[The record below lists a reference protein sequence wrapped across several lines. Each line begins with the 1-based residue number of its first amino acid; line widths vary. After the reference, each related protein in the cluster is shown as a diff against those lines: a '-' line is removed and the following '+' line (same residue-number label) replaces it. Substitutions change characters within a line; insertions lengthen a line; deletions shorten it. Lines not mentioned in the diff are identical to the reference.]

1 MSRTSHQGSVR
12 KLGRHIVEVPSGG
25 SRLDPSLDCNNIP
38 NKGRDDKFNPRAG
51 KCITKHGL
59 KGYTHLTMQATN
71 NQREQTSGLDGLC
84 KLIHQLL
91 CTALKLTYKRSVGDY
106 ARILSPPECF
116 LAIAR
121 SNFAPAKPS
130 NDASSAAPQSPN
142 IPSSLQAKAKQ
153 PQTEPQKIDKKTPVS
168 HEKAVKSNKPV
179 AASRPQRGVEPIS
192 TPKTSSYDLK
202 VPKSNMSAAPTSP
215 TKPFTGNEQ
224 DKDSKLVNLKHPKS
238 PAERVERDAVADSRA
253 TDNVSNVRQPAPSD
267 ELSSRPKAES
277 KEPQNDVLLDFGTT
291 PPEPSSMHE
300 KHLKSPAF
308 EDLRGIDFEHSPDT
322 TSLRVTT
329 NERPTSEKAPNELRK
344 SEFYKGTVSSSNGTS
359 DRDYERE
366 IFLLSVFLESTTLGD
381 EFCGPLKKIKAEIE
395 EMFRESQKTPASG
408 AQPNIN
414 SESSATAAQPK
425 TTPEILTPLER
436 TPTNHAKKP
445 SVSPLDESAS
455 AQRLRQAVNAAPFYP
470 RSSSFGGYRSPINSI
485 SSDST
490 SPPSTPVPSQPTQ
503 SKAIPIRKP
512 SPASAEP
519 EHPTDHIFGDHLLP
533 GRSSRV
539 ASTLQSPSS
548 ASHTSTNGKFS

>member
-1 MSRTSHQGSVR
+1 
-12 KLGRHIVEVPSGG
+12 
-25 SRLDPSLDCNNIP
+25 
-38 NKGRDDKFNPRAG
+38 
-51 KCITKHGL
+51 
-59 KGYTHLTMQATN
+59 MQATN

-84 KLIHQLL
+84 KLIHQLP

-121 SNFAPAKPS
+121 SNFAPAKPF
-130 NDASSAAPQSPN
+130 NDTSQAAPQSPN
-142 IPSSLQAKAKQ
+142 IPSSLQAKAEQ
-153 PQTEPQKIDKKTPVS
+153 PQTEPQKIGKKTPVS
-168 HEKAVKSNKPV
+168 HEKVVKSNMTV
-179 AASRPQRGVEPIS
+179 ASPRPQRGVEPIP

-202 VPKSNMSAAPTSP
+202 IPKSNVSAAPTSP
-215 TKPFTGNEQ
+215 AKPLAGSE
-224 DKDSKLVNLKHPKS
+224 KDEESKLIILKHPNS
-238 PAERVERDAVADSRA
+238 PAERVERDAVADLRA
-253 TDNVSNVRQPAPSD
+253 TGNVSKVRQPAPSD
-267 ELSSRPKAES
+267 ELSSRPKAEG
-277 KEPQNDVLLDFGTT
+277 KEPQNDILLDFGTT

-308 EDLRGIDFEHSPDT
+308 EDLRGIDFEHPPDT

-329 NERPTSEKAPNELRK
+329 NERSTSEKISKELRK
-344 SEFYKGTVSSSNGTS
+344 SEFYKGTVSSSNGTI

-408 AQPNIN
+408 TQQNID
-414 SESSATAAQPK
+414 SESSITAAQPK
-425 TTPEILTPLER
+425 TTPEIRTPLED
-436 TPTNHAKKP
+436 TPTKHAKKP
-445 SVSPLDESAS
+445 SVSPLDEIAS

-470 RSSSFGGYRSPINSI
+470 RSSSFSGYRSPINSI

-503 SKAIPIRKP
+503 SKAIPIRKL
-512 SPASAEP
+512 SPVPAEP
-519 EHPTDHIFGDHLLP
+519 ENPTEHIFGDHLLP
-533 GRSSRV
+533 GRRPRV
-539 ASTLQSPSS
+539 ASSLQSPSP
-548 ASHTSTNGKFS
+548 ASRTSTNGKFS